1 MLKPSIK
8 TITVKNLLTFI
19 MLAAAVMMI
28 VIAFNFRVLS
38 HKIVE
43 AEANAIAEVIK
54 AGLTS
59 HMKAGI
65 MDKRDYFLNEISSVN
80 EVKRISIVR
89 SPAVDRQFG
98 VGRYEKPMDGLSNE
112 VFQSRQPKYLVEE
125 FSSTPTIR
133 AIIPY
138 IASSQGELN
147 CLNCHQVAEGVVLG
161 VVDIE
166 LDVSRYRNMA
176 SWILMVLVIFSL
188 FFTVLI
194 VHNTFR
200 TVQVYV
206 KEPLESLVERARVAY
221 KRHQPVCTDSFH
233 SLEFESVANEIN
245 LFNAD
250 IIANQEQLKQMNS
263 SLASLNDEI
272 EDTLR
277 ETVFTMGVIEEKR
290 SKETNNHTKRVTE
303 YSRLLASQCGLPEA
317 EIELIVAAAPLH
329 DVGKLG
335 IPDRILLKPGKLTPD
350 EFEIMRN
357 HSSIGFAMLAH
368 SKRDILKAAAIIA
381 HQHHEKW
388 DGSGYPQGLK
398 GDDIHIYGRI
408 VALADVFDALS
419 TRRPYKE
426 PWSVGRITDWFEAE
440 RGRHFDPML
449 VDILFETI
457 DEFIAIGEQYSADGD
472 GRDDTPAGQADFV
485 AEGI

>member
-1 MLKPSIK
+1 MLG
-8 TITVKNLLTFI
+8 
-19 MLAAAVMMI
+19 AAVMVF

-43 AEANAIAEVIK
+43 AEANAIAEIIK

-65 MDKRDYFLNEISSVN
+65 MEKRDYFLNEISSVN
-80 EVKRISIVR
+80 EVRRISIVR
-89 SPAVDRQFG
+89 SSAVDRQFG
-98 VGRYEKPMDGLSNE
+98 VGRFEKEMDGLSNE
-112 VFQSRQPKYLVEE
+112 VFQSGQPKFIVNE

-138 IASSQGELN
+138 IASSKGGLN

-166 LDVSRYRNMA
+166 LDVTQYRNMA
-176 SWILMVLVIFSL
+176 SWIMAVLVIFSL
-188 FFTVLI
+188 VFTALI
-194 VHNTFR
+194 VRNTLR
-200 TVQVYV
+200 TVDVHV
-206 KEPLESLVERARVAY
+206 KEPLENLVERARVAY
-221 KRHQPVCTDSFH
+221 QRQQPVSTDSFQ

-250 IIANQEQLKQMNS
+250 IIANQEQIEQMNS
-263 SLASLNDEI
+263 NLISLNDEI

-303 YSRLLASQCGLPEA
+303 YSRLLASQCGLSEP
-317 EIELIVAAAPLH
+317 EIELIVSAAPLH

-350 EFEIMRN
+350 EFEVMRN
-357 HSSIGFAMLAH
+357 HASIGYAMLVH

-381 HQHHEKW
+381 YQHHEKW

-398 GDDIHIYGRI
+398 GEEIHLYGRI
-408 VALADVFDALS
+408 VALADVFDALA
-419 TRRPYKE
+419 TRRTYKE
-426 PWSVGRITDWFEAE
+426 SWSIERIIDWFEAE
-440 RGRHFDPML
+440 RGRHFDPQL
-449 VDILFETI
+449 VDILFETM
-457 DEFIAIGEQYSADGD
+457 DEFIAIGEQYGTNGEDDNPRPGD
-472 GRDDTPAGQADFV
+472 VDFV